1 MAARGTIETM
11 AQQRFR
17 VRFRKAERVR
27 YISHLDVL
35 RSWERSI
42 RRAGLPLTYS
52 QGFTPHPKIAFA
64 SPLPL
69 GFVGED
75 EIMDVTLDDRVPP
88 LEFEQRLAA
97 QTTEDLALISA
108 IEVPAGGPP
117 PQAMLQWSEYEV
129 GVTGVAISHVVAEIE
144 TFMARDTFEW
154 TEERNDKTR
163 TYDLRAGVATLVA
176 NPSVDVVHLSMRL
189 QSDQQMTTRPE
200 QVVAALFPGAAAGV
214 YRRTGLVLEDASPA
228 REAWRRVG
236 QFQ

>member
-1 MAARGTIETM
+1 MS
-11 AQQRFR
+11 QQRFR

-69 GFVGED
+69 GFVGEA
-75 EIMDVTLDDRVPP
+75 EIVDVTLDERVEPA
-88 LEFEQRLAA
+88 EFEARLAA
-97 QTTEDLALISA
+97 QTSDDLALISVTEIPTA
-108 IEVPAGGPP
+108 SPQ
-117 PQAMLQWSEYEV
+117 PQAALLWAEYRV
-129 GVTGVAISHVVAEIE
+129 DIHGVSFEEASSSARE
-144 TFMARDTFEW
+144 FLARDMFEW
-154 TEERNDKTR
+154 TEERNEKTR
-163 TYDLRAGVATLVA
+163 TYDLRSGVALLEAHQCGEAVE
-176 NPSVDVVHLSMRL
+176 LSMRL
-189 QSDQQMTTRPE
+189 QADQQMTARPE
-200 QVVAALFPGAAAGV
+200 QVLAAVFPGAKPGL
-214 YRRTGLVLEDASPA
+214 YRRTGLIFDESSPA

>member
-1 MAARGTIETM
+1 M

-69 GFVGED
+69 GFVGEA
-75 EIMDVTLDDRVPP
+75 EIMDVTLDDRVAPSD
-88 LEFEQRLAA
+88 FEQRLAA
-97 QTTEDLALISA
+97 QTTDDLALLSA
-108 IEVPAGGPP
+108 VEVPAGGPP
-117 PQAMLQWSEYEV
+117 PQAVLQWSEYEV
-129 GVTGVAISHVVAEIE
+129 DVAGVGDEQVQGAVE
-144 TFMARDTFEW
+144 TFLARDSFEW

-163 TYDLRAGVATLVA
+163 TYDLRAGVATLSA
-176 NPSVDVVHLSMRL
+176 RPLGEGVHLWMRL

-200 QVVAALFPGAAAGV
+200 QVVAALLPGAVAGV

>member
-1 MAARGTIETM
+1 M

-69 GFVGED
+69 GFVGEA
-75 EIMDVTLDDRVPP
+75 EIMDVTLDDRVAQS
-88 LEFEQRLAA
+88 EFEERLAA
-97 QTTEDLALISA
+97 QTTQDLALLSA
-108 IEVPAGGPP
+108 IEVPAGAPP
-117 PQAMLQWSEYEV
+117 PQAVLQWSDYEV
-129 GVTGVAISHVVAEIE
+129 AVTGVSLHLAEDAIKA
-144 TFMARDTFEW
+144 FMARDAFEW
-154 TEERNDKTR
+154 TEERNEKTR
-163 TYDLRAGVATLVA
+163 TYDLRAGVAALSA
-176 NPSVDVVHLSMRL
+176 NVLGDVVQLSMRL
-189 QSDQQMTTRPE
+189 QSDQKMTTRPE
-200 QVVAALFPGAAAGV
+200 QVVAAILPGATAGV